1 MRFLFVHEVNWREKI
16 TYEVHDIPELLSIA
30 GHEVTFIDFP
40 EFAKTDPRN
49 RNFGFR
55 TSRVFSQSRAHQ
67 GSKVDVFTPGGVV
80 AGNLRR
86 YFATLTF
93 VPLFWRTV
101 RERNIDVV
109 VLYGVPTNGWQTVL
123 LAKILKVPV
132 IFRAIDIAHL
142 LRDTRFKNLVKVAER
157 YIYRNVA
164 HISAHNEALKNYCV
178 SLGASINNVSI
189 DFPSV
194 DLARF
199 KPHPRDK
206 ELASSLGIHSG
217 QKVVLFRGTLY
228 RFSGLEIFIE
238 LFADYLRQ
246 NSDTCLLIVG
256 SGEAEEVIR
265 NTITKYDLD
274 KQVTMRPFVSYDELV
289 RHICLANVSVN
300 TFIPSL
306 VTHCVLPGRVLQS
319 MACGIPVVST
329 PLQGMMNYSHG
340 SDTVV
345 YRNLGPSFVEAV
357 ADLLADDTKSQI
369 LGQAGRNLVTSK
381 GSWQDFV
388 DNFANLTQKVSV
400 TK

>member
-86 YFATLTF
+86 YFATFTF

-256 SGEAEEVIR
+256 SGEAEAKIR
-265 NTITKYDLD
+265 KTITKHGVE
-274 KQVTMRPFVSYDELV
+274 KQVIMRPFVSYDDLV
-289 RHICLANVSVN
+289 PHICLANVSVN

>member
-1 MRFLFVHEVNWREKI
+1 MRFLFVHEVNWREKV

-49 RNFGFR
+49 RNLGLK
-55 TSRVFSQSRAHQ
+55 TSRAFSQSRAHA

-86 YFATLTF
+86 YFATFTF

-101 RERNIDVV
+101 RKRNIDVV
-109 VLYGVPTNGWQTVL
+109 VLYGVPTNGWQTVF

-142 LRDTRFKNLVKVAER
+142 LRDTRYKNLVKFAER

-164 HISAHNEALKNYCV
+164 HISAHNKSLKNYCV
-178 SLGASINNVSI
+178 SLGASTNNISI

-206 ELASSLGIHSG
+206 ELASSLGIHSD

-228 RFSGLEIFIE
+228 RFSGLELFIE
-238 LFADYLRQ
+238 LFAAYLRQ
-246 NSDTCLLIVG
+246 NSDTRLLIIG
-256 SGEAEEVIR
+256 SGEAEAKIR
-265 NTITKYDLD
+265 KTITKHGVE
-274 KQVTMRPFVSYDELV
+274 KQVIMRPFVSYDDLV
-289 RHICLANVSVN
+289 PHICLADVSIN

-340 SDTVV
+340 TDTVV
-345 YRNLGPSFVEAV
+345 YRNSRY
-357 ADLLADDTKSQI
+357 DKKS
-369 LGQAGRNLVTSK
+369 SP
-381 GSWQDFV
+381 W
-388 DNFANLTQKVSV
+388 
-400 TK
+400 

>member
-86 YFATLTF
+86 YFATFTF

-101 RERNIDVV
+101 RKRNIDVV

-228 RFSGLEIFIE
+228 RFSGLELFIE

-256 SGEAEEVIR
+256 SGEAEAVIR
-265 NTITKYDLD
+265 KAITKHDLE
-274 KQVTMRPFVSYDELV
+274 KQVIMRPFVSYDELV
-289 RHICLANVSVN
+289 RHICLADVSVN

-329 PLQGMMNYSHG
+329 PLQGMTNYSQG

-345 YRNLGPSFVEAV
+345 YRNLDPSFVEAV
-357 ADLLADDTKSQI
+357 ADLLADSTKSQI
-369 LGQAGRNLVTSK
+369 LGVAGRNLVTAK

-388 DNFANLTQKVSV
+388 DNFADLAQNVLATR
-400 TK
+400 

>member
-86 YFATLTF
+86 YFATFTF

-256 SGEAEEVIR
+256 SGEAEAKIR
-265 NTITKYDLD
+265 KTITKHGVE
-274 KQVTMRPFVSYDELV
+274 KQVIMRPFVSYDDLV
-289 RHICLANVSVN
+289 PHICLAYVSVN

-388 DNFANLTQKVSV
+388 DNFANLAQKVSV

>member
-1 MRFLFVHEVNWREKI
+1 
-16 TYEVHDIPELLSIA
+16 
-30 GHEVTFIDFP
+30 
-40 EFAKTDPRN
+40 
-49 RNFGFR
+49 
-55 TSRVFSQSRAHQ
+55 
-67 GSKVDVFTPGGVV
+67 VDVFTPGSVV
-80 AGNLRR
+80 TGNLRR

-93 VPLFWRTV
+93 VPLFWRTI

-123 LAKILKVPV
+123 FAKILKVPV
-132 IFRAIDIAHL
+132 IFRAIDIAYL
-142 LRDTRFKNLVKVAER
+142 LRKTRFKNLVKTAER

-164 HISAHNEALKNYCV
+164 HISVHNEALKNYCV
-178 SLGASINNVSI
+178 SLGASTNKASI

-199 KPHPRDK
+199 KPHPRDEK
-206 ELASSLGIHSG
+206 LASSLGIQSG

-228 RFSGLEIFIE
+228 RFSGLDIFIE

-256 SGEAEEVIR
+256 SGEAEALVRETILKHGLEKHVI
-265 NTITKYDLD
+265 
-274 KQVTMRPFVSYDELV
+274 MRPFVNYGDLV
-289 RHICLANVSVN
+289 RHICLADVSIN

-329 PLQGMMNYSHG
+329 PLQGMMSYSQG

-345 YRNLGPSFVEAV
+345 YRNLDSSFVEAV
-357 ADLLADDTKSQI
+357 VGLLSDNTKSKI
-369 LGQAGRNLVTSK
+369 LGEAGRNLVVGK

-388 DNFANLTQKVSV
+388 DNFAALAQKLSV

>member
-1 MRFLFVHEVNWREKI
+1 MRFLFVHEVNWREKV

-86 YFATLTF
+86 YFATFTF

-199 KPHPRDK
+199 KPHPLDK

-228 RFSGLEIFIE
+228 RFSGLELFIE
-238 LFADYLRQ
+238 LFADYLRR

-256 SGEAEEVIR
+256 SGEAEATVR
-265 NTITKYDLD
+265 KTIIKHDLE
-274 KQVTMRPFVSYDELV
+274 KQVIMRPFVSYDELV
-289 RHICLANVSVN
+289 RHICLADVSVN

-306 VTHCVLPGRVLQS
+306 ATHCVLPGRVLQS

-329 PLQGMMNYSHG
+329 PLQGMTNYSQG

-345 YRNLGPSFVEAV
+345 YRNLDPSFVEAV
-357 ADLLADDTKSQI
+357 ADLLADSTKSQI
-369 LGQAGRNLVTSK
+369 LGVAGRNLVTAK

-388 DNFANLTQKVSV
+388 DNFANLAQKVSV

>member
-1 MRFLFVHEVNWREKI
+1 
-16 TYEVHDIPELLSIA
+16 
-30 GHEVTFIDFP
+30 
-40 EFAKTDPRN
+40 
-49 RNFGFR
+49 
-55 TSRVFSQSRAHQ
+55 
-67 GSKVDVFTPGGVV
+67 VDVFTPGGVV

-274 KQVTMRPFVSYDELV
+274 EQVTMRPFVSYDELV

>member
-86 YFATLTF
+86 YFATFTF

-256 SGEAEEVIR
+256 SGEAEAVIR
-265 NTITKYDLD
+265 KAITKHDLE
-274 KQVTMRPFVSYDELV
+274 KQVIMRPFVSYDDLV
-289 RHICLANVSVN
+289 PHICLANVSVN

-388 DNFANLTQKVSV
+388 DNFANLAQKVSV

>member
-1 MRFLFVHEVNWREKI
+1 MRFLFVHEVNWREKV

-178 SLGASINNVSI
+178 SLGASTNNVSI

-228 RFSGLEIFIE
+228 RFSGLELFVE

-246 NSDTCLLIVG
+246 NSDTRLLIIG
-256 SGEAEEVIR
+256 SGEAEAKIR
-265 NTITKYDLD
+265 KTITKHGVE
-274 KQVTMRPFVSYDELV
+274 KQVIMRPFVSYDDLV
-289 RHICLANVSVN
+289 PHICLADVSVN

-340 SDTVV
+340 TDTVV
-345 YRNLGPSFVEAV
+345 YRNLDPSFVEAV
-357 ADLLADDTKSQI
+357 VNLLADTTKSQV
-369 LGQAGRNLVTSK
+369 LGEAGRNLVAAK

-388 DNFANLTQKVSV
+388 DNFANLAQKVSV

>member
-1 MRFLFVHEVNWREKI
+1 MRFLFVHEVNWREKV

-40 EFAKTDPRN
+40 EFEKTDPRN
-49 RNFGFR
+49 RNLSFK
-55 TSRVFSQSRAHQ
+55 TSRALSQSRAHP

-86 YFATLTF
+86 YFATFTF

-101 RERNIDVV
+101 RKRNIDVV

-164 HISAHNEALKNYCV
+164 HISAHNEALRNYCV
-178 SLGASINNVSI
+178 SLGASTNNVSV

-199 KPHPRDK
+199 KPHPRD
-206 ELASSLGIHSG
+206 EMLASSLGIQSG

-228 RFSGLEIFIE
+228 RFAGLEIFIE
-238 LFADYLRQ
+238 LFAGYLRQ

-256 SGEAEEVIR
+256 SGEAEATIR
-265 NTITKYDLD
+265 KIITKHGLEN
-274 KQVTMRPFVSYDELV
+274 QVIMRPFVGYDDLV
-289 RHICLANVSVN
+289 RHICLADVSVN

-329 PLQGMMNYSHG
+329 PLQGMMNYSEG
-340 SDTVV
+340 TDTVV
-345 YRNLGPSFVEAV
+345 YRNLDPSFVEAV
-357 ADLLADDTKSQI
+357 ANLLADTTKSQV
-369 LGQAGRNLVTSK
+369 LGEAGRNLVAAK

-388 DNFANLTQKVSV
+388 DNFADLAQNTLV

>member
-1 MRFLFVHEVNWREKI
+1 
-16 TYEVHDIPELLSIA
+16 
-30 GHEVTFIDFP
+30 
-40 EFAKTDPRN
+40 
-49 RNFGFR
+49 
-55 TSRVFSQSRAHQ
+55 
-67 GSKVDVFTPGGVV
+67 
-80 AGNLRR
+80 
-86 YFATLTF
+86 
-93 VPLFWRTV
+93 
-101 RERNIDVV
+101 

-142 LRDTRFKNLVKVAER
+142 LRDTRFKNLVKIAER

-178 SLGASINNVSI
+178 SLGASTNNVSI

-256 SGEAEEVIR
+256 SGEAEAKIR
-265 NTITKYDLD
+265 KTITKHGVE
-274 KQVTMRPFVSYDELV
+274 KQVIMRPFVSYDDLV
-289 RHICLANVSVN
+289 PHICLADVSVN

-329 PLQGMMNYSHG
+329 PLQGMMNYSQG
-340 SDTVV
+340 SDTFV
-345 YRNLGPSFVEAV
+345 YRNLDPSFVEAV
-357 ADLLADDTKSQI
+357 ADLLADSTKSQI
-369 LGQAGRNLVTSK
+369 LGVAGRNLVTAK

-388 DNFANLTQKVSV
+388 DNFANLAQKVSV

>member
-1 MRFLFVHEVNWREKI
+1 MRFLFVHEVNWREKV

-49 RNFGFR
+49 RNLGLK
-55 TSRVFSQSRAHQ
+55 TSRAFSQSHAHP

-80 AGNLRR
+80 AGDLRR
-86 YFATLTF
+86 YFATFTF
-93 VPLFWRTV
+93 VPLCWRTV
-101 RERNIDVV
+101 RKRNIDVV

-142 LRDTRFKNLVKVAER
+142 LRDTRFKNLVKIAER

-164 HISAHNEALKNYCV
+164 HISAHNEALRNYCV
-178 SLGASINNVSI
+178 SLGASTNNVSI

-199 KPHPRDK
+199 KPHLRD
-206 ELASSLGIHSG
+206 EMLASSLGIQSG

-228 RFSGLEIFIE
+228 RFAGLEIFIE

-256 SGEAEEVIR
+256 SGEAEATVR
-265 NTITKYDLD
+265 KTIIKHGLE
-274 KQVTMRPFVSYDELV
+274 KQVIMRPFVSYDDLV
-289 RHICLANVSVN
+289 RHICLADVSVN

-319 MACGIPVVST
+319 MACGVPVVST
-329 PLQGMMNYSHG
+329 PLQGMMNYSQG
-340 SDTVV
+340 TDTVV
-345 YRNLGPSFVEAV
+345 YRNLDSSFVEAV
-357 ADLLADDTKSQI
+357 ANLLADTTKSQVI
-369 LGQAGRNLVTSK
+369 GEAGRNLVAAK

-388 DNFANLTQKVSV
+388 DNFANLAQNILV

>member
-86 YFATLTF
+86 YFATFTF

-101 RERNIDVV
+101 RKRNIDVV

-256 SGEAEEVIR
+256 SGEAEAKIR
-265 NTITKYDLD
+265 KTITKHGVE
-274 KQVTMRPFVSYDELV
+274 KQVIMRPFVSYDDLV
-289 RHICLANVSVN
+289 PHICLANVSVN

-369 LGQAGRNLVTSK
+369 LGDAGRNLVTAK

-388 DNFANLTQKVSV
+388 DNFANLAQKVSV

>member
-1 MRFLFVHEVNWREKI
+1 
-16 TYEVHDIPELLSIA
+16 
-30 GHEVTFIDFP
+30 
-40 EFAKTDPRN
+40 
-49 RNFGFR
+49 
-55 TSRVFSQSRAHQ
+55 
-67 GSKVDVFTPGGVV
+67 VDVFTPGGVV
-80 AGNLRR
+80 AGDLRR
-86 YFATLTF
+86 YFATFTF

-101 RERNIDVV
+101 RKRNIDVV
-109 VLYGVPTNGWQTVL
+109 VLYSVPTNGWQTVL

-164 HISAHNEALKNYCV
+164 HISAHNEALRNYCV
-178 SLGASINNVSI
+178 SLGASTNNVSI

-199 KPHPRDK
+199 KPHLRD
-206 ELASSLGIHSG
+206 EMLASSLGIQSG

-228 RFSGLEIFIE
+228 RFAGLEIFIE

-256 SGEAEEVIR
+256 SGEAEATVR
-265 NTITKYDLD
+265 KTIIKHGLE
-274 KQVTMRPFVSYDELV
+274 KQVIMRPFVSYDDLV
-289 RHICLANVSVN
+289 RHICLADVSVN

-319 MACGIPVVST
+319 IACGVPVVST
-329 PLQGMMNYSHG
+329 PLQGMMNYSQG
-340 SDTVV
+340 TDTVV
-345 YRNLGPSFVEAV
+345 YRNLDPSFVEAV
-357 ADLLADDTKSQI
+357 ANLLADMTKSQV
-369 LGQAGRNLVTSK
+369 LGEAGRNLVAAK

-388 DNFANLTQKVSV
+388 DNFADLAQNTLV

>member
-86 YFATLTF
+86 YFATFTF

-256 SGEAEEVIR
+256 SGEAEAKIR
-265 NTITKYDLD
+265 KTITKHGVE
-274 KQVTMRPFVSYDELV
+274 KQVIMRPFVSYDDLV
-289 RHICLANVSVN
+289 PHICLADVSVN

-329 PLQGMMNYSHG
+329 PLQGMMNYSQG
-340 SDTVV
+340 SDTFV
-345 YRNLGPSFVEAV
+345 YRNLDPSFVEAV
-357 ADLLADDTKSQI
+357 ADLLADSTKSQI
-369 LGQAGRNLVTSK
+369 LGVAGRNLVTAK

-388 DNFANLTQKVSV
+388 DNFANLAQKVSV

>member
-86 YFATLTF
+86 YFATFTF

-101 RERNIDVV
+101 RKRNIDVV
-109 VLYGVPTNGWQTVL
+109 VLYSVPTNGWQTVL